1 MRRKQRLILIHF
13 VMQESTKVMLLTQE
27 ILKSVSLKAKESPRL
42 RMNFNVH
49 ASIEDKV
56 HRMFNAME
64 PGTIVP
70 IHRHQFS
77 DETMVMLRGS
87 LRVNLYDSNG
97 NITES
102 HILKA
107 NSPVFGIDIKTG
119 IYHGVEVLEEGTV
132 MLEIKEG
139 PYEPLK
145 SEDILESRQ

>member
-1 MRRKQRLILIHF
+1 
-13 VMQESTKVMLLTQE
+13 MQESTKAMLLTQE
-27 ILKSVSLKAKESPRL
+27 VLDSVSQKAKESPRL

-49 ASIEDKV
+49 TFIEDKV

-70 IHRHQFS
+70 IHRHQAS

-87 LRVNLYDSNG
+87 LRVNLYDSSG
-97 NITES
+97 DIIES
-102 HILKA
+102 HIIKA
-107 NSPVFGIDIKTG
+107 NSSVFGIDIKTG
-119 IYHGVEVLEEGTV
+119 IYHDVEVLEEGTV

-145 SEDILESRQ
+145 QEDILETRQ

>member
-1 MRRKQRLILIHF
+1 
-13 VMQESTKVMLLTQE
+13 MQELTKAMLLTQG
-27 ILKSVSLKAKESPRL
+27 ILDSVSEKAKESPRL
-42 RMNFNVH
+42 RMNFNMHTSV
-49 ASIEDKV
+49 EDKV

-70 IHRHQFS
+70 VHRHQSS

-87 LRVNLYDSNG
+87 LRVNLYDAKG
-97 NITES
+97 NTTES

-107 NSPVFGIDIKTG
+107 NSSVFGIDIKTG

-145 SEDILESRQ
+145 SEDILEIRQ